1 MNITIKF
8 ILKPFVGIP
17 QLLNVIGWGKKRASR
32 HSFWAD
38 FTSALG
44 WNSFWDLST
53 LITPFR
59 DHWLTNELTDW
70 LLILYSESF

>member
-17 QLLNVIGWGKKRASR
+17 QLLNVIGWGNKQARF

-44 WNSFWDLST
+44 DLST